1 MKVIIYYEKDC
12 DIYGIEVNIIDTSNG
27 VNIKDYTPKFGKYI
41 THICIEETRV

>member
-12 DIYGIEVNIIDTSNG
+12 DVYGIEVNITDTSNHD
-27 VNIKDYTPKFGKYI
+27 VKDYTPKFGKYI